1 MEDFILREID
11 KIGELLFYLA
21 RKLGIYKENIPDY
34 TVADVQSEFKHAEV
48 DIDLDEIVN
57 QKYPISYL
65 VEEQKITLKALEALT
80 DIIVHTADIDP
91 QKKKEILDDAVR
103 YLDSKGYISFRLYSL
118 R

>member
-21 RKLGIYKENIPDY
+21 RKLGIYKENIPNF
-34 TVADVQSEFKHAEV
+34 TVADVKSEFKHAEL
-48 DIDLDEIVN
+48 DIDLDAIVN
-57 QKYPISYL
+57 QKFPISYL
-65 VEEQKITLKALEALT
+65 VEEQKVSFKALEALT
-80 DIIVHTADIDP
+80 DIIVHTSDIGP

-103 YLDSKGYISFRLYSL
+103 YMDSKGYISFRLYSL